1 MIDLTSKQ
9 RKILEKAA
17 HHIEPMVIIGQNG
30 VTEAQSNHVKN
41 AFKTHEILK
50 VKFNEFKE
58 GKQELANW
66 IAEDTDSTL
75 VRIIGNVATFYRQA
89 ENPENRK
96 IKL

>member
-17 HHIEPMVIIGQNG
+17 HHIEPIVIIGQNG
-30 VTEAQSNHVKN
+30 VT
-41 AFKTHEILK
+41 EILK